1 MDLTLFDNFDGFIF
15 DLKAV
20 RALRE
25 FFATY

>member
-1 MDLTLFDNFDGFIF
+1 MDLTLFDNFDGFVL

-25 FFATY
+25 FLSAY